1 MQGEPTA
8 EGHNASQLM
17 RASER
22 CVEGEGAT
30 LKHNDIRKLV
40 RAYSS
45 KGLLPKHPSP
55 NQSPPLVLPPPLHN
69 FTANNAIPKYGPK
82 ETLPFQLIAYQ
93 NLINEKIIS
102 CLQVEPFYGEVE
114 CEYLTKDCL
123 PQKENK

>member
-8 EGHNASQLM
+8 EGHNASQLV

-30 LKHNDIRKLV
+30 LKHDDIRKLV

-55 NQSPPLVLPPPLHN
+55 NQSPPLVLHPPPGGHH

-82 ETLPFQLIAYQ
+82 ETLSFQLIAYQ

-102 CLQVEPFYGEVE
+102 CLQVETFYREVE
-114 CEYLTKDCL
+114 
-123 PQKENK
+123 